1 MTASTGTRVLLLTG
15 KGGVGKTTVAAATA
29 VRAAADGHRVLLT
42 STDPAH
48 SLADV
53 LDHELGDRPVAVAE
67 RLDAQQL
74 DAQTRLERHWG
85 EVRDFLVEVL
95 HTTGIGQVQAEEL
108 LLLPGLDEL
117 FALVDLRHRVEQG
130 SHDVV
135 VVDCAP
141 TAETLRLLALPDAVR
156 FYVERA
162 VGPGGRV
169 ARAARPVARAVAGL
183 PLPDERVL
191 TAVDRLRDDL
201 GAVHR
206 LLQDATRTSL
216 RLVTAPERLALDET
230 VRTATTLSLFG
241 YAVDAVVVNRLLPDA
256 VDDPYLATWKRR
268 HAEHLATARATFA
281 PVPVL
286 TLPLAADEPVGV
298 DLLAAV
304 AEDLYGDVDPT
315 AVLHDGAPVRI
326 DPDGDDFVLRIA
338 LPLATRDQVDLARR
352 GSDLHVRVGAAK
364 RVVPLPVRLRRCE
377 VAGAGLRDG
386 VLQVRFRDP
395 APAAAS

>member
-29 VRAAADGHRVLLT
+29 VRAAADGNRVLLT

-53 LDHELGDRPVAVAE
+53 LDHQLGDRPVAVAE

-74 DAQTRLERHWG
+74 DAQARLERHWS

-108 LLLPGLDEL
+108 LVLPGLDEL

-130 SHDVV
+130 TYDVV

-141 TAETLRLLALPDAVR
+141 TAETLRLLALPDALR

-169 ARAARPVARAVAGL
+169 ARAAMPVARAVAGL
-183 PLPDERVL
+183 PVPDERVL
-191 TAVDRLRDDL
+191 SAVDRLRDDL
-201 GAVHR
+201 AAVHV
-206 LLQDATRTSL
+206 LLQDAERTSL

-256 VDDPYLATWKRR
+256 VDDPYLATWKQR
-268 HAEHLATARATFA
+268 HAEHLASARTAFA

-286 TLPLAADEPVGV
+286 TLPLAADEPIGV

-304 AEDLYGDVDPT
+304 ARDLYGDVDPT

-326 DPDGDDFVLRIA
+326 DAEGDGFVLRIA
-338 LPLATRDQVDLARR
+338 LPLATREQVDLARR
-352 GSDLHVRVGAAK
+352 GSDLHVRVGTAK

-386 VLQVRFRDP
+386 VLQVRFRAP